1 MFGNSQ
7 GRGFSLA
14 ELTSVPIMN
23 KDDFF
28 SEEGILLL
36 LRLFHSAF
44 ILKETEMKVVM
55 YLLAHNS
62 KMWESIPNSEWQFCR
77 QGACPSRSIFYI
89 PHWLGWDLGYVAVPA
104 TTTRWRKRHVDNSV
118 TFCCCYQLLSPAH
131 LSWPHGPIGCTW
143 DFWMQHL
150 TGTLYYST
158 QVSVR

>member
-62 KMWESIPNSEWQFCR
+62 KMWESIPNSE
-77 QGACPSRSIFYI
+77 
-89 PHWLGWDLGYVAVPA
+89 
-104 TTTRWRKRHVDNSV
+104 
-118 TFCCCYQLLSPAH
+118 
-131 LSWPHGPIGCTW
+131 
-143 DFWMQHL
+143 
-150 TGTLYYST
+150 
-158 QVSVR
+158 